1 MFACGEPPSEA
12 AGRGPAPAPAAPHAG
27 VPCDHRTMPDVVEPT
42 PDDDASHHHDAA
54 DDAPGPPAPDTAL
67 TPPNRP
73 RADVVVHHEPHEP
86 LPDPNPHPAA
96 GISVTGIRILD
107 AALDQA
113 VAIPSTAVHN
123 HVDKIRR
130 RNPGATPAQVITILE
145 KQYMLAVGSSGG
157 AVGAIAAVPA
167 VGTGTAIALTAGE
180 VATFF
185 ASSAAFALAVADVH
199 GVAVEDTARRRAL
212 LMATVLGDQ
221 GARTVGAQTGLAP
234 QAWARG
240 LLVNMPTTTIRR
252 VNAALARRMLRRQA
266 TRQGTLALGRII
278 PFGIGA
284 VIGVTGARA
293 LGRTVVVAAQRAF
306 GPPPTHFPHVLEV
319 AAADAPPSTVVPLPD
334 DDARAPARR
343 PRLLTARRVPRQR
356 R

>member
-1 MFACGEPPSEA
+1 MPDDAAPRPPDD
-12 AGRGPAPAPAAPHAG
+12 APRPPDDAAPHTPGDSLTA
-27 VPCDHRTMPDVVEPT
+27 PPRPLDDVV
-42 PDDDASHHHDAA
+42 
-54 DDAPGPPAPDTAL
+54 
-67 TPPNRP
+67 
-73 RADVVVHHEPHEP
+73 PHEP
-86 LPDPNPHPAA
+86 LPRPNQNPTQDRPPPNTQTPTT
-96 GISVTGIRILD
+96 TGIRILD
-107 AALDQA
+107 AALEQA
-113 VAIPSTAVHN
+113 VAIPSAAVHS
-123 HVDKIRR
+123 HVDRIRR

-212 LMATVLGDQ
+212 LMATVLGDT
-221 GARTVGAQTGLAP
+221 GARTIGAQTGLAP

-293 LGRTVVVAAQRAF
+293 LGRTVVTTAQRAF
-306 GPPPTHFPHVLEV
+306 GPPPTHFPQVLEI
-319 AAADAPPSTVVPLPD
+319 AAADAPGQAVVHDGVVP
-334 DDARAPARR
+334 APRR
-343 PRLLTARRVPRQR
+343 GPRFITSRRIPRQR
-356 R
+356 G

>member
-1 MFACGEPPSEA
+1 MPDEAEPMPDDVVPRPPDHARSRGDVVPPGPLAPPS
-12 AGRGPAPAPAAPHAG
+12 PNQ
-27 VPCDHRTMPDVVEPT
+27 
-42 PDDDASHHHDAA
+42 
-54 DDAPGPPAPDTAL
+54 PPPS
-67 TPPNRP
+67 P
-73 RADVVVHHEPHEP
+73 
-86 LPDPNPHPAA
+86 
-96 GISVTGIRILD
+96 TGIRILD
-107 AALDQA
+107 AALEQA
-113 VAIPSTAVHN
+113 VAIPSAAVHS
-123 HVDKIRR
+123 HVDRIRR

-145 KQYMLAVGSSGG
+145 KRYMLAVGSSGG

-167 VGTGTAIALTAGE
+167 VGTGTALALTAGE

-221 GARTVGAQTGLAP
+221 GARTIGAQTGLGP

-240 LLVNMPTTTIRR
+240 LLINMPTSTIRR
-252 VNAALARRMLRRQA
+252 VNAALTRRMLRRQA

-293 LGRTVVVAAQRAF
+293 LGRTVVTAAQRAF
-306 GPPPTHFPHVLEV
+306 GPPPTHFTQVLEI
-319 AAADAPPSTVVPLPD
+319 AAADAPGREVAVPD
-334 DDARAPARR
+334 DAAAPGRLRR
-343 PRLLTARRVPRQR
+343 LRTSRRIPRQR
-356 R
+356 RLGRTVDDGRHG

>member
-1 MFACGEPPSEA
+1 
-12 AGRGPAPAPAAPHAG
+12 
-27 VPCDHRTMPDVVEPT
+27 MPDDAAHQS
-42 PDDDASHHHDAA
+42 PDDAAHQSTNGAAHDAA
-54 DDAPGPPAPDTAL
+54 LTAPA
-67 TPPNRP
+67 RP
-73 RADVVVHHEPHEP
+73 RGDVVHHQQPAAQ
-86 LPDPNPHPAA
+86 DNPHPTPPPTRVSA
-96 GISVTGIRILD
+96 TGIRILD
-107 AALDQA
+107 AALDKA
-113 VAIPSTAVHN
+113 VAIPSAAVRN
-123 HVDKIRR
+123 HVEKIRR

-180 VATFF
+180 VAAFF
-185 ASSAAFALAVADVH
+185 GSSAAFALAVADVH

-221 GARTVGAQTGLAP
+221 GARTVGAQTGLGP

-293 LGRTVVVAAQRAF
+293 LGRTVVTAAQRAF
-306 GPPPTHFPHVLEV
+306 GPPPTHFPYVLEI
-319 AAADAPPSTVVPLPD
+319 AAADAPPDQVVPLPD
-334 DDARAPARR
+334 DDAALAQLPDDAAAG
-343 PRLLTARRVPRQR
+343 TATDAAVQAFIDAH
-356 R
+356 